1 MIQHRRA
8 DNVVPPETE
17 VVRVIVVVVVA
28 RSKWWRQIEVVR
40 VEEALLAAVIREE
53 QFVLF
58 REVLINSEAG
68 LCGHYMVQCSGIEEV
83 RLRSRYTD
91 AVGSSGKISRG

>member
-8 DNVVPPETE
+8 DNIVPPEAE

-28 RSKWWRQIEVVR
+28 RSERWREVDAVP
-40 VEEALLAAVIREE
+40 VEEALLAAVIGKE
-53 QFVLF
+53 QFIFF

-83 RLRSRYTD
+83 RLRSRHTD
-91 AVGSSGKISRG
+91 AVRNSGKIGGG